1 MMQVYETKRFKKWA
15 AKNKIADEKLLNA
28 ISEIDKGLGIV
39 ELGSNLYKTRISK
52 NKGKSGG
59 YRTIIIY
66 KKEFRSLFIHGFEKN
81 KVDNISNDE
90 LSIFKK
96 NARDFLGYSEA
107 EIKKMLEVG
116 EILKLEKTL

>member
-1 MMQVYETKRFKKWA
+1 MQVYETKKFKKWA

-28 ISEIDKGLGIV
+28 ISEIDNDLGIV
-39 ELGSNLYKTRISK
+39 DLGGSLYKARIAK

-81 KVDNISNDE
+81 KINNISNSE

-96 NARDFLGYSEA
+96 NAGDFLEYSEA
-107 EIKKMLEVG
+107 EIKKMLELG
-116 EILKLEKTL
+116 EILKLEKTP